1 MITQRVDH
9 RPSCVAGFK
18 RAVFLLPAL
27 IAAIFA
33 FSALAASSAVAAPSE
48 EAWSVEMKA
57 PTYFVS
63 GKGSA
68 YAIEATNRT
77 SVAAAGGVTITDT
90 LPAGVEVSSV
100 QLHFSAFGEGFPDI
114 EPFFHLCETAGLQ
127 LTCKVP
133 FTIQPGQFVR
143 VAVNVKTPVSAPEG
157 PVTSSAVVEGGGIAS
172 ASASSQFTISSH
184 PSFGFVSATLQ
195 PTAGTRVVV
204 LQPALGSAQEFVE
217 IINEPYK
224 RPFTQAGGH
233 PWALTNTFE
242 FTTETTKGEAN
253 IAGEIFLEPIHDAKD
268 IVNLLPPGVLGDPL
282 AVPRCSLA
290 LVTNAKF
297 TNELCPSDTQI
308 GVYRYQHEGEKERL
322 APIVNVVPE
331 AGQSAEFA
339 LETGEHGVVTPLLTA
354 HLIRTHEI
362 VEGHVKE
369 GYGFDVADNGVP
381 AIGLRRI
388 ELTFWGVPADPSHD
402 AMRGKI
408 CGTGEWLD
416 QLACESPHLGGE
428 PSHLPPVA
436 FDSMPTDCSAGPQ
449 SFTQA
454 ADSWQ
459 EPGAYTD
466 KTEVFPA
473 VTGCNLLAFNAG
485 TGIGVEPD
493 TQAAD
498 EPVGL
503 GVNLKIPLNESPET
517 NTTPAVRDT
526 KVTLPEGMSVS
537 PDVVDGIQ
545 ACNATGPEGINITG
559 PESEEV
565 SKLTHEV
572 VLAPGHCPDAS
583 IVGTAEAIT
592 PLLPTPVKGHVYL
605 ARPGCGGSEQAPCTE
620 QDVRDGNLYKLYLE
634 LGGTGQFA
642 NTGIHFKV
650 PLETEVNPATGQLTA
665 VSKELLQAPYNEVK
679 IHLNGGPRAPL
690 ANPAVCGVATSTA
703 DFTPWSAPGVT
714 PEGLSVAGGPDALSS
729 SFFNVEGCSPS
740 APPFA
745 PGFTAG
751 TVTPQAGQFS
761 AFTMNLSRQDREQY
775 VKGIQIHTPPG
786 LLGMLSSVPLCP
798 ANQANDPS
806 VYGQCAASKI
816 GTTRVATGAGS
827 HPFEIEGNVYL
838 TGPTPP
844 EGPNHPGAPF
854 GLSIVTNAVAGPFN
868 LGLVVVRARINVDPV
883 TSDLTITTDETGPY
897 ALPQIVFGVPLRLK
911 RITVNINRPNF
922 MFNPTNC
929 GAQQITATISGNQNA
944 TASIS
949 SPFAVGG
956 CKSLEFKPKFVVST
970 SGKTSRAGGASLDAK
985 VSYPAGSVGQEAN
998 IASVKVDLPKQLPS
1012 RLTTL
1017 QKACTAAQFTAN
1029 AAGCP
1034 AASIVGIAKASTPLL
1049 PVGLEGPVYFVS
1061 HGGEAF
1067 PSLIVVLQGDGVRV
1081 DLTGATFISKAGITS
1096 STFKTV
1102 PDVPVN
1108 SFELYLPEGKY
1119 SALAANGAL
1128 CTSKL
1133 TMPTEFVAQNGARI
1147 KQSTKIAV
1155 TNCGKAKK
1163 ARTKKRAKAKKARNV
1178 GHGRTSR

>member
-1 MITQRVDH
+1 MIAQRVTTQ
-9 RPSCVAGFK
+9 PSRVAGFK
-18 RAVFLLPAL
+18 HALFLLPAL

-33 FSALAASSAVAAPSE
+33 FSALAASSASAAPP

-68 YAIEATNRT
+68 FAIEATNRT
-77 SVAAAGGVTITDT
+77 SIAASGVTISDT
-90 LPAGVEVSSV
+90 LPAGVEVPSV
-100 QLHFSAFGEGFPDI
+100 QLHWTTFGNGSINI
-114 EPFFHLCETAGLQ
+114 EPIFHFCEIIGLQ

-133 FTIQPGQFVR
+133 FTIQPGQFLR
-143 VAVNVKTPVSAPEG
+143 VVVNVKTPVSAPEG

-172 ASASSQFTISSH
+172 ASASSRFTISSH

-195 PTAGTRVVV
+195 PTAGTRVVK
-204 LQPALGSAQEFVE
+204 LSGGAEDAYE
-217 IINEPYK
+217 IVNEPYK
-224 RPFTQAGGH
+224 QPFTQAGSH

-242 FTTETTKGEAN
+242 VTTEATGEAGN
-253 IAGEIFLEPIHDAKD
+253 QGEIDLYPIHDPKD

-290 LVTNAKF
+290 LATSG
-297 TNELCPSDTQI
+297 TLCPADTQI

-339 LETGEHGVVTPLLTA
+339 LETGEGGVITPLLTA
-354 HLIRTHEI
+354 HLIRTHEV
-362 VEGHVKE
+362 VEGRVKE

-381 AIGLRRI
+381 TIGLRRI
-388 ELTFWGVPADPSHD
+388 ELTFWGVPADPSHN

-408 CGTGEWLD
+408 CSTVYWFS
-416 QLACESPHLGGE
+416 QLTCDAQHLGGE
-428 PSHLPPVA
+428 PSNLPPVA

-454 ADSWQ
+454 ANSWQ
-459 EPGAYTD
+459 EPGVYTD
-466 KTEVFPA
+466 KTEAFSA

-526 KVTLPEGMSVS
+526 TVTLPEGMSVS

-545 ACNATGPEGINITG
+545 ACNAEGPEGINITG

-592 PLLPTPVKGHVYL
+592 PFLSTPVKGHVYL
-605 ARPGCGGSEQAPCTE
+605 ARPGCGGAGQSACTE

-634 LGGTGQFA
+634 LGGSGQFA
-642 NTGIHFKV
+642 DTGIEFKV

-665 VSKELLQAPYNEVK
+665 VSKELVQTLYNEVR

-690 ANPAVCGVATSTA
+690 ANPAVCGPATSTA
-703 DFTPWSAPGVT
+703 DFTPWSASGLT

-729 SFFNVEGCSPS
+729 SFFKVEGCADP
-740 APPFA
+740 APFA

-751 TVTPQAGQFS
+751 TVIPQAGQYS

-775 VKGIQIHTPPG
+775 VKGIQLHTPPG
-786 LLGMLSSVPLCP
+786 LLGNLASVPLCEEP
-798 ANQANDPS
+798 QADDGHCPES
-806 VYGQCAASKI
+806 SKI

-838 TGPTPP
+838 TGPY
-844 EGPNHPGAPF
+844 EGAPF

-868 LGLVVVRARINVDPV
+868 LGLVVVRAKIQVDPV
-883 TSDLTITTDETGPY
+883 TSELTITTDETGPY
-897 ALPQIVFGVPLRLK
+897 ALPQIIFGVPLRLQ
-911 RITVNINRPNF
+911 RIAVDIDRPGF

-929 GAQQITATISGNQNA
+929 GAQEITATISGSQNA
-944 TASIS
+944 TATVT

-956 CKSLEFKPKFVVST
+956 CRSLEFKPKFAVST
-970 SGKTSRAGGASLDAK
+970 SGKTSRTDGASLDAK
-985 VSYPAGSVGQEAN
+985 LSFPAGSQGQEAN
-998 IASVKVDLPKQLPS
+998 IALVKVELPNQLPS
-1012 RLTTL
+1012 RLPTL
-1017 QKACTAAQFTAN
+1017 QKACPTAQFEAN

-1034 AASIVGIAKASTPLL
+1034 AASIIGIARATTPLL
-1049 PVGLEGPVYFVS
+1049 PVGLAGPVYFVS

-1081 DLTGATFISKAGITS
+1081 NLTGTTFISKAGITS

-1119 SALAANGAL
+1119 SALTANGDL

-1155 TNCGKAKK
+1155 TGCPKTKKAK
-1163 ARTKKRAKAKKARNV
+1163 TKKKKKTKAIKTDNA
-1178 GHGRTSR
+1178 GHGRTSK